1 MGRSK
6 APGPADATK
15 IMDWN
20 RRQSDNPDIG
30 GQFSFTLDQRRV
42 RADIKSGE
50 VSEALGALE
59 MLAVLHDHL
68 HAGLLSLDSW
78 NANAEQAARAGMPH
92 ISIPVEELFL
102 PIVDAYARYVK
113 SGPGMTLGAT
123 FIEGST
129 NQGAKAHSPGAIRK
143 RRRDFKIALDVVC
156 FCVDR
161 GKREEKTTLHKAFEH
176 VAKQSGMSQRSVEKV
191 YRANVPILRPYLE
204 RVGLPVSF
212 PD

>member
-6 APGPADATK
+6 APGPADAAK
-15 IMDWN
+15 IKDWN
-20 RRQSDNPDIG
+20 RRQSDHPDIG
-30 GQFSFTLDQRRV
+30 GQFSLMLDQRRV
-42 RADIKSGE
+42 RATIESGE

-59 MLAVLHDHL
+59 MLCVIRDHL
-68 HAGLLSLDSW
+68 CSGLLSLDCW
-78 NANAEQAARAGMPH
+78 NANAEDAARAGVPH
-92 ISIPVEELFL
+92 ISIPVDGYFL
-102 PIVDAYARYVK
+102 PIVDAYARYVS

-161 GKREEKTTLHKAFEH
+161 GKREEKTTLDKAFEH

-204 RVGLPVSF
+204 RVGIPISF

>member
-6 APGPADATK
+6 APGPADAAK

-20 RRQSDNPDIG
+20 RRQSDHPDIG

-42 RADIKSGE
+42 RATIESGE
-50 VSEALGALE
+50 ISEALGALE
-59 MLAVLHDHL
+59 MLCV
-68 HAGLLSLDSW
+68 HAGLLSLDNW
-78 NANAEQAARAGMPH
+78 NAKAEEATRAGMQH
-92 ISIPVEELFL
+92 ISIPVECFL
-102 PIVDAYARYVK
+102 PIVDAYARYVS

-129 NQGAKAHSPGAIRK
+129 NQGARAHSPGAIIK
-143 RRRDFKIALDVVC
+143 RRKDFRIALDVIC

-161 GKREEKTTLHKAFEH
+161 GKRGEKTTLDKAFEH
-176 VAKQSGMSQRSVEKV
+176 VAKQSGMNQRSVEKV

-204 RVGLPVSF
+204 RVGIPILF